1 MSNNKQHDASL
12 ERAGGMFPPLVKI
25 EGDDLLMELLH
36 LQTLRAVVPL
46 GWALPPHAYAGEV
59 IKRADRLL
67 NAYYGADPAQ
77 CWTGGGSTAY
87 VYSQGRQ
94 SWLAVM
100 PDPNS
105 VARAFSATIKAHV
118 RTIVRFDAG
127 ADQSSQ
133 AEVLAGGLLALGL
146 VLPVLGLAEVQSW
159 RDSFEGLAEAQVS
172 TGIWSV
178 WPEPRRDCS
187 DWFVTLG
194 TDCYHLMRGDPITL
208 GSDATEE
215 ALTELKRAVDT
226 VSILNGGGGPAGI
239 RVDVADALRPLSRLR
254 VLPSDGSTPLLTP
267 EEALCRVAGGFPGSE
282 LAHWASVRSPSLVE
296 HAVEISGV
304 SLSLRRLLF
313 LNGCPR
319 RPREVVEDLV
329 RAARTAELDAYSAE
343 VVDSGRGDKVLRLER
358 AENKAGS
365 ASLAEALLE
374 IASDDCSEC
383 VAWCEAF
390 ELAPLSRGRWRGRLC
405 LENGRWC
412 LWLRTSRHAMLETG
426 LPPGNIAWELHSAGK
441 LVEQLFL
448 GGSVLVADDTAR
460 VEVRPADGTECEDIR
475 TAAAWMVTDWLTY
488 SFPDGDGDGDLLR
501 YLDRRRQ
508 AIVAAADSDNN
519 SNNDKE
525 A

>member
-1 MSNNKQHDASL
+1 MSRKNLCNVRL
-12 ERAGGMFPPLVKI
+12 ETDGERPPMVRI
-25 EGDDLLMELLH
+25 EGGAVPTPLFH
-36 LQTLRAVVPL
+36 LPTLRAVVPL
-46 GWALPPHAYAGEV
+46 DWVLPAHASAGEV

-67 NAYYGADPAQ
+67 DAYYGADPER
-77 CWTGGGSTAY
+77 CWTGGGSMAG
-87 VYSQGRQ
+87 VYCQGGP
-94 SWLAVM
+94 SWLVIL
-100 PDPNS
+100 PEPNS
-105 VARAFSATIKAHV
+105 VARAFSTTIEAHV
-118 RTIVRFDAG
+118 QTIVRFDAG

-146 VLPVLGLAEVQSW
+146 AVPGLGFAELRPW

-208 GSDATEE
+208 RSDATED

-226 VSILNGGGGPAGI
+226 VSILNGGGPAGI

-254 VLPSDGSTPLLTP
+254 VLPRDGSTPLLTP
-267 EEALCRVAGGFPGSE
+267 EEALCRVANGFPGSE

-296 HAVEISGV
+296 HAVETSGV

-319 RPREVVEDLV
+319 RPRAVVEDLV

-343 VVDSGRGDKVLRLER
+343 IVDSGRGDKVLRLER

-390 ELAPLSRGRWRGRLC
+390 ELVPLSRGCWCGTLC
-405 LENGRWC
+405 LEDGRWC
-412 LWLRTSRHAMLETG
+412 LRIRTSRHAMLETG
-426 LPPGNIAWELHSAGK
+426 LPPGDIARELCSAGK
-441 LVEQLFL
+441 LVELLFL
-448 GGSVLVADDTAR
+448 GGSMLVADAMAR
-460 VEVRPADGTECEDIR
+460 VEVRPAAGTEHEDIR

-488 SFPDGDGDGDLLR
+488 SFPDGDGDLLR

-508 AIVAAADSDNN
+508 AVVAAAEDNNNDN

>member
-1 MSNNKQHDASL
+1 MNNDNQHDASL
-12 ERAGGMFPPLVKI
+12 ERAGGMFPPLIKI
-25 EGDDLLMELLH
+25 EDDNLPMELLH
-36 LQTLRAVVPL
+36 LPTLRAVVPL
-46 GWALPPHAYAGEV
+46 GWALPPHVYAGEV

-77 CWTGGGSTAY
+77 CWTAGGSTAY
-87 VYSQGRQ
+87 VYSQGNQ
-94 SWLAVM
+94 SWLVVM

-105 VARAFSATIKAHV
+105 VARAFSTTLKAHV
-118 RTIVRFDAG
+118 KTLARFDVG

-133 AEVLAGGLLALGL
+133 AEVLTADLLALGL
-146 VLPVLGLAEVQSW
+146 GTSGWLDALMIWQNSLAG
-159 RDSFEGLAEAQVS
+159 DGNLCVS
-172 TGIWSV
+172 SGIWSV
-178 WPEPRRDCS
+178 WPVPRRNGHG
-187 DWFVTLG
+187 WYVTLG
-194 TDCYHLMRGDPITL
+194 TDCYQLMRGDPATL
-208 GSDATEE
+208 RSDATEE
-215 ALTELKRAVDT
+215 ALMELSRAVSA
-226 VSILNGGGGPAGI
+226 VSILSGGGPAGI
-239 RVDVADALRPLSRLR
+239 SVDAPDALRPLVRLR
-254 VLPSDGSTPLLTP
+254 VLPRDGSTPLLTP
-267 EEALCRVAGGFPGSE
+267 EEALCRVANGFPGSE
-282 LAHWASVRSPSLVE
+282 LATWASVRSPSLVE
-296 HAVEISGV
+296 HAVESSHV

-313 LNGCPR
+313 LNGRPR
-319 RPREVVEDLV
+319 SPREVVEDLV

-343 VVDSGRGDKVLRLER
+343 VVVVGARGDKVLRLER

-390 ELAPLSRGRWRGRLC
+390 ELVPLSRGCWRGRLC

-426 LPPGNIAWELHSAGK
+426 LPPGDIARELRAAGK
-441 LVEQLFL
+441 LVEELFL
-448 GGSVLVADDTAR
+448 GGSMLVADAMAG
-460 VEVRPADGTECEDIR
+460 VEVCPAAGTEYEDIR

-488 SFPDGDGDGDLLR
+488 SFPDGDSDGDLLR

-508 AIVAAADSDNN
+508 AIVAADSDNN

>member
-1 MSNNKQHDASL
+1 MSNNNQYDASL
-12 ERAGGMFPPLVKI
+12 ERAGGVFPPLVKL
-25 EGDDLLMELLH
+25 EGDDLPKELLH
-36 LQTLRAVVPL
+36 LPTLRAVVPL

-77 CWTGGGSTAY
+77 CWTSGGSTAY
-87 VYSQGRQ
+87 VYSQGLQ
-94 SWLAVM
+94 SWLVIL
-100 PDPNS
+100 PEPNS
-105 VARAFSATIKAHV
+105 VARAFSTTLRAHV
-118 RTIVRFDAG
+118 QTLVRFDVG

-133 AEVLAGGLLALGL
+133 AEVLTADLLALGL
-146 VLPVLGLAEVQSW
+146 GMSGRLDEPTLWQNSLAG
-159 RDSFEGLAEAQVS
+159 DGNLCVS
-172 TGIWSV
+172 SGIWSV
-178 WPEPRRDCS
+178 WPMPRRNGH
-187 DWFVTLG
+187 DWYVTLG
-194 TDCYHLMRGDPITL
+194 TDCYQLMRGDPATL
-208 GSDATEE
+208 RSDATEE
-215 ALTELKRAVDT
+215 ALMELSRAVSA
-226 VSILNGGGGPAGI
+226 VSILSGGGPAGI
-239 RVDVADALRPLSRLR
+239 SVDISDVLRPLVRLR
-254 VLPSDGSTPLLTP
+254 VLPRDGSTPLLTP
-267 EEALCRVAGGFPGSE
+267 EEALCRVANGFPGSE
-282 LAHWASVRSPSLVE
+282 LATWASVRSPSLVE
-296 HAVEISGV
+296 HAVESSGV

-313 LNGCPR
+313 LNGGPR

-390 ELAPLSRGRWRGRLC
+390 ELVPLSRGCWRGRLC
-405 LENGRWC
+405 LEDGRWC
-412 LWLRTSRHAMLETG
+412 LGLRTSRHAMLETG
-426 LPPGNIAWELHSAGK
+426 LPPGDIAWELHSAGK

-448 GGSVLVADDTAR
+448 GGSMLVADAMAG
-460 VEVRPADGTECEDIR
+460 VEVRPAAGTECEDIR
-475 TAAAWMVTDWLTY
+475 TAAAWVVTDWLTY

-508 AIVAAADSDNN
+508 SIVAAADNN
-519 SNNDKE
+519 NNDKE

>member
-12 ERAGGMFPPLVKI
+12 ECAGGMFPPLVKI
-25 EGDDLLMELLH
+25 EGDDLPMELLH

-67 NAYYGADPAQ
+67 NAYYGADPER
-77 CWTGGGSTAY
+77 CWTGGGSMAG
-87 VYSQGRQ
+87 VYCQGGPA
-94 SWLAVM
+94 WLVVM

-105 VARAFSATIKAHV
+105 VARAFSTTIEAHV
-118 RTIVRFDAG
+118 QTIVRFDAG

-146 VLPVLGLAEVQSW
+146 AVPGLGFAELRPW
-159 RDSFEGLAEAQVS
+159 RDSFKGLAEAQVS

-194 TDCYHLMRGDPITL
+194 TDCYQLMRGDPITL
-208 GSDATEE
+208 RSDATED

-226 VSILNGGGGPAGI
+226 VSILNGGGPAGI

-254 VLPSDGSTPLLTP
+254 VLPRDGSTPLLTP

-343 VVDSGRGDKVLRLER
+343 VVAGDCGDKVLRLER
-358 AENKAGS
+358 DENKAGS

-390 ELAPLSRGRWRGRLC
+390 ELVPLSRGCWRGTLC
-405 LENGRWC
+405 LEDGRWC
-412 LWLRTSRHAMLETG
+412 LRLRTSRHAMLETG
-426 LPPGNIAWELHSAGK
+426 LPPGDIARELRSAGK
-441 LVEQLFL
+441 LVEEL
-448 GGSVLVADDTAR
+448 
-460 VEVRPADGTECEDIR
+460 
-475 TAAAWMVTDWLTY
+475 
-488 SFPDGDGDGDLLR
+488 
-501 YLDRRRQ
+501 
-508 AIVAAADSDNN
+508 
-519 SNNDKE
+519 
-525 A
+525 